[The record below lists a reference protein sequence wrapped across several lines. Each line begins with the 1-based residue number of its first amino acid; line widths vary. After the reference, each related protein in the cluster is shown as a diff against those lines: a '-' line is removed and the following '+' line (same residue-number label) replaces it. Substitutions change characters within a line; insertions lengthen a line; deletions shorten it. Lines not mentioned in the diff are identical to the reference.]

1 MRVIT
6 LEQVKAQLGILDNS
20 QDVAITAKLPIIDAK
35 VKQITNNRYNMQV
48 TTQLT
53 TGSNIATISSINY
66 KHLYWGNGY
75 NNNGYCIEDL
85 GDYLQ
90 IGDQIEGDGIPAETY
105 IEELYY
111 NGQYVT
117 IGGTQYVV
125 PAIKLSANAT
135 DNGLQES
142 FVGINIGYHDIIAK
156 GVQYLISGTNTK
168 LPLNKI
174 KSKSLPPLSVTFA
187 DSKVDP
193 KTGMPDW
200 FVEALPRFM
209 GGFL

>member
-6 LEQVKAQLGILDNS
+6 LEQVKAQLGITDNS
-20 QDVAITAKLPIIDAK
+20 LDASITAKLPIIDAK
-35 VKQITNNRYNMQV
+35 VKMITNNKYNMQV

-53 TGSNIATISSINY
+53 TGSQIATISSINGNN
-66 KHLYWGNGY
+66 LYWGDNYNGNGY
-75 NNNGYCIEDL
+75 AIEDL
-85 GDYLQ
+85 GEYLQ
-90 IGDQIEGDGIPAETY
+90 IGDQIEGDGITADSY

-111 NGQYVT
+111 NGQFVT
-117 IGGTQYVV
+117 IGGTQYTV
-125 PAIKLSANAT
+125 PAIKLSAVAT

-156 GVQYLISGTNTK
+156 GVQYLITGTSTK

-187 DSKVDP
+187 DSTVDK
-193 KTGMPDW
+193 KTGMPEW
-200 FVEALPRFM
+200 FVEAFPIFM
-209 GGFL
+209 GGHR